1 MKLPEG
7 IVDAHVHYW
16 DPSQLPYGW
25 LKQLPTLDRPFVPE
39 DYSLASAGA
48 GVSKIVFVESGCDA
62 SRALDEVD
70 WITSLA
76 LRDPRIRAIVA
87 NAPLELGGG
96 VREHLMRLAGRPLV
110 KGVRRLLQGEA
121 EADYCLNPGFLEGG
135 GLLEGF
141 GFSMDLCIRHDQLV
155 AVTELVRKFPGVRF
169 ILDHF
174 GKPPVRQGEQEPWR
188 SQLRGLAELPNVSCK
203 VSGLTT
209 EADWENWTAADLK
222 PYFDAVLESFGADRV
237 IFAGDWPVCTLATE
251 YQRWVETVVEL
262 TSSLSAEDSAKLF
275 RSNAERIYRI

>member
-7 IVDAHVHYW
+7 IVDAHIHYW
-16 DPSQLPYGW
+16 DPSLLPYDW
-25 LKQLPTLDRPFVPE
+25 LKGLPPLDRSFLPE
-39 DYSLASAGA
+39 DFSMASTGA
-48 GVSKIVFVESGCDA
+48 AISKIVFVESGCDA

-70 WITSLA
+70 WVTSLA
-76 LRDPRIRAIVA
+76 HHESRIRAIVA
-87 NAPLELGGG
+87 NAPLELGIG
-96 VREHLMRLAGRPLV
+96 VREHLTHLAERPMV
-110 KGVRRLLQGEA
+110 KGIRRLLQGEP
-121 EADYCLNPGFLEGG
+121 EADYCLKPGFLEGT

-155 AVTELVRKFPGVRF
+155 AVTELVRKFPDVRF

-174 GKPPVRQGEQEPWR
+174 GKPLVKQGGMEPWL
-188 SQLRGLAELPNVSCK
+188 SQLRELAVLPNVSCK

-209 EADWENWTAADLK
+209 EADWQNWTETDLK
-222 PYFDAVLESFGADRV
+222 PYFDTVLESFGADRV

-262 TSSLSAEDSAKLF
+262 TSSLSMEDSAKLF
-275 RSNAERIYRI
+275 RSNAERMYRI

>member
-16 DPSQLPYGW
+16 DPSLLPYDW
-25 LKQLPTLDRPFVPE
+25 LKGLPSLDRSFLPE
-39 DYSLASAGA
+39 DFSMASTGA
-48 GVSKIVFVESGCDA
+48 SISKIVFVESGCDV

-70 WITSLA
+70 WVTSLA
-76 LRDPRIRAIVA
+76 HREPRIRAIVA
-87 NAPLELGGG
+87 NAPLELGNG
-96 VREHLMRLAGRPLV
+96 VREHLTHLAERPMV
-110 KGVRRLLQGEA
+110 KGVRRLLQGES
-121 EADYCLNPGFLEGG
+121 EADYCLKPGFLEGT
-135 GLLEGF
+135 GLLEEF

-155 AVTELVRKFPGVRF
+155 AVTELVRKFPDVRF

-174 GKPPVRQGEQEPWR
+174 GKPLVKQGVMEPWL
-188 SQLRGLAELPNVSCK
+188 SQLRELAFLPNVSCK

-209 EADWENWTAADLK
+209 EADWDKWTEIDLK
-222 PYFDAVLESFGADRV
+222 PYFDTVLESFGADRV

-251 YQRWVETVVEL
+251 YQQWIETVAEL
-262 TSSLSAEDSAKLF
+262 TSSLSMEDSSKLF